1 MQIAFTEE
9 ERKWIKIKPFSWDI
23 EKSCPKTIEKT
34 IREKM
39 RTIKTKKVVES

>member
-9 ERKWIKIKPFSWDI
+9 ERKWIKIKPFSWEV

-39 RTIKTKKVVES
+39 RVIKERKVVES